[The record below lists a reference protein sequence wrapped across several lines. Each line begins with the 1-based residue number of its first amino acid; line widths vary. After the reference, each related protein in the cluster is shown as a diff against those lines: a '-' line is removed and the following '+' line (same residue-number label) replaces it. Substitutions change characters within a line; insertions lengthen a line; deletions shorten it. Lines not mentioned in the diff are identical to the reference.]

1 MLEIENQHRHSMF
14 TNPRVPDCAVTN
26 EAYAKRCI
34 EVGAKVL
41 SSCEHGWQG
50 NAWDIHKLS
59 EKYGLKHLAASEPY
73 WVKDRTEK
81 DNTNCH
87 IFIAAKNENGRRALN
102 KALSEAN
109 ISGFYGRPRLDL
121 SLILGLP
128 KDDVWVTTACIAYWQ
143 YDDVDLITEQ
153 FASHFGKNFFLE
165 VQYHNTE
172 KQIVLNQ
179 RILKLHENL
188 KIPLIMGCDSHYI
201 YPAQKQDRADFIN
214 SKGVSYPEEDGWY
227 MDFPDGD
234 TAYERFVK
242 QGVLS
247 HSEIIEA
254 LSNTLTFRDV
264 EEYDCPIFNTEIK
277 MPSIYPEWT
286 QEQKDAEYQRLVW
299 NGWDQYKDEVPCQL
313 HQLYQ
318 EEVQKEIDEVVKTKM
333 ADYFIDN
340 YHIIKRGKE
349 NGGWLTK
356 TGRGSAVSFITNK
369 LLGFTEVD
377 RIAASIKMYPERFM
391 SAERILQAATLP
403 DIDFNVADQEPFAL
417 AQKQVLGEDHAYP
430 MISYGTLKDSAA
442 WKLYAKSQGI
452 PFELANE
459 VSNQLKRYEE
469 VYKQADDDEKEDM
482 NVLDYIEEQYHE
494 IFQKSSDYRGLVAS
508 WSVAPC
514 SYLLYQGNIREEIGL
529 VMINGHLCCALD
541 GHWAEEAHFLKN
553 DLLTVQ
559 VVNLIY
565 QSFQRANLEIPSVRE
580 LLQWCE
586 QDPAPWKLYENGCT
600 LCLNQVEKPGTSA
613 RVGQYRPHNISELCA
628 FVAAIRP
635 GFKSMYK
642 TFESRVPF
650 KYGVK
655 AFDDLIQT
663 KEMPN
668 SFVLYQEMEM
678 AALHY
683 AGIPMADTYTAVK
696 NIAKKR
702 AEKVLAY
709 KETFIRGFQE
719 AIIRDEEKSP
729 EEAGALAEKLWVI
742 IEDSA
747 RYSFNASHSYCVALD
762 SLYGAWIK
770 AHHPVEFYETALRI
784 YEKKGNKDKMSA
796 LKDEAERYFGIHF
809 PPFRYGQDNRKIN
822 GDPEKK
828 IIVNSMKS
836 IKGFG
841 ESIGTTLWDG
851 YQQLGDYV
859 SVSDVFLWY
868 NQNGIKESKLI
879 PLIQIDYFNQ
889 FGNSAELLRVVDA
902 LKLLK
907 WGELK
912 SLKKETLSSDVM
924 EMVKPFVTD
933 VGKSGNVLKT
943 YTILD
948 MPGLIQKFEE
958 TILSLGIQDLSY
970 KIKASKQQEILGYVD
985 LTTDKPEDRLKL
997 YVMDVYALRNRFKES
1012 SAPWKYKVKCKSV
1025 GSGKMNS
1032 LDVAP
1037 SLMESNPI
1045 KTGDLIQAKD
1055 FMRDKKGYWNL
1066 ISYEVIPV

>member
-26 EAYAKRCI
+26 EAYAKRCVEI
-34 EVGAKVL
+34 GSKVL

-59 EKYGLKHLAASEPY
+59 EKYELKHLAASEPY
-73 WVKDRTEK
+73 WVKNRTEK
-81 DNTNCH
+81 DGTNCH

-102 KALSEAN
+102 AALSEAN

-121 SLILGLP
+121 PLILGLP
-128 KDDVWVTTACIAYWQ
+128 KDDIWVTTACIAYWK
-143 YDDVDLITEQ
+143 YEDVDLITEE
-153 FASHFGKNFFLE
+153 FANHFGKNFFLE

-172 KQIVLNQ
+172 EQINLNQ
-179 RILKLHENL
+179 RILKLHNKL
-188 KIPLIMGCDSHYI
+188 KVPLIMGCDSHYI
-201 YPAQKQDRADFIN
+201 YPSQKQDRVDFIN
-214 SKGVSYPEEDGWY
+214 SKGVQYPEEDGWY

-234 TAYERFVK
+234 TAYSRFVK
-242 QGVLS
+242 QGVLG
-247 HSEIIEA
+247 HTEIMDA
-254 LSNTLTFRDV
+254 LSNTLVFREV
-264 EEYDCPIFNTEIK
+264 EEYDCPIFNTDIK
-277 MPSIYPEWT
+277 MPSIYPDWT

-299 NGWDQYKDEVPCQL
+299 AGWDQYKDSVPESA
-313 HQLYQ
+313 HPHYQ
-318 EEVQKEIDEVVKTKM
+318 EEIQGEIDTVVKTKM

-340 YHIIKRGKE
+340 YHIIKKGKE

-417 AQKQVLGEDHAYP
+417 AQKQILGEDHAYP

-442 WKLYAKSQGI
+442 WKLYAKSQGV
-452 PFELANE
+452 PFELAND
-459 VSNQLKRYEE
+459 VSNQLKKYEE
-469 VYKQADDDEKEDM
+469 AYKQADDEEKEDM

-508 WSVAPC
+508 WSIAPC
-514 SYLLYQGNIREEIGL
+514 SYLLYQGNIKEEIGL

-565 QSFQRANLEIPSVRE
+565 RSFQRANVELPTVTE
-580 LLQWCE
+580 LLEWCNE
-586 QDPAPWKLYENGCT
+586 DKSPWKLYENGCT

-613 RVGQYRPHNISELCA
+613 RVGQYKPKNISELCA

-663 KEMPN
+663 AEMPN

-709 KETFIRGFQE
+709 KETFINGFKE
-719 AIIRDEEKSP
+719 AIVRDEHRTQNEA
-729 EEAGALAEKLWVI
+729 EELAEKLWTI

-770 AHHPVEFYETALRI
+770 SHYPVEFYETALRI

-796 LKDEAERYFGIHF
+796 LKDEAERYFKIHF
-809 PPFRYGQDNRKIN
+809 PPFRYGQDNRSIN
-822 GDPEKK
+822 GNPKELT
-828 IIVNSMKS
+828 IVNSMRS

-841 ESIGTTLWDG
+841 ESVGNALWEG
-851 YQQLGDYV
+851 YQELGDFA
-859 SVSDVFLWY
+859 SFSDVLLWY
-868 NQNGIKESKLI
+868 DKHGIKSSKLV
-879 PLIQIDYFNQ
+879 PLIQIDYFIQ
-889 FGNSAELLRVVDA
+889 FGNSAELLRIVKMLDFF
-902 LKLLK
+902 K
-907 WGELK
+907 WGEIK
-912 SLKKETLSSDVM
+912 TIKKENISPDIAPLIKD
-924 EMVKPFVTD
+924 FVSD
-933 VGKSGNVLKT
+933 VGKSGKPLKT
-943 YTILD
+943 YTVLD
-948 MPGLIQKFEE
+948 AYGLIKKFESE
-958 TILSLGIQDLSY
+958 IFKLNIADLSY
-970 KIKASKQQEILGYVD
+970 KMKASLQQDILGYVD
-985 LTTDKPEDRLKL
+985 LTTGKEEDRLKL
-997 YVMDVYALRNRFKES
+997 YVLDVYALKNRFRES
-1012 SAPWKYKVKCKSV
+1012 STPWKYKVKCKSI
-1025 GSGKMNS
+1025 GNGKINS
-1032 LDVAP
+1032 LDVSP
-1037 SLMESNPI
+1037 LIMKNSPI
-1045 KTGDLIQAKD
+1045 KPGDIIQANNFAK
-1055 FMRDKKGYWNL
+1055 DKKGYWNL
-1066 ISYEVIPV
+1066 VSYQIIPA

>member
-14 TNPRVPDCAVTN
+14 TNPRVPDCAITN
-26 EAYAKRCI
+26 EAYAKRCV
-34 EVGAKVL
+34 ELQSQVL

-59 EKYGLKHLAASEPY
+59 EKYNLKHLAASEPY
-73 WVKDRTEK
+73 WVKNRAEK
-81 DNTNCH
+81 DGTNCH

-102 KALSEAN
+102 SALSEAN

-128 KDDVWVTTACIAYWQ
+128 KDDLWVTTACIAYWK
-143 YDDVDLITEQ
+143 YDDIDLITEE
-153 FASHFGKNFFLE
+153 FAKHFGKNFFLE

-172 KQIVLNQ
+172 EQISLNQ
-179 RILKLHENL
+179 RILKLHNQL
-188 KIPLIMGCDSHYI
+188 KVPLIMGCDSHYI
-201 YPAQKQDRADFIN
+201 YPSQKQDRVDFIN
-214 SKGVSYPEEDGWY
+214 SKGVQYPEEDGWY

-242 QGVLS
+242 QGVLG
-247 HSEIIEA
+247 HSEITDA
-254 LSNTLTFRDV
+254 LGNTLIFRDV

-277 MPSIYPEWT
+277 MPSIYPDWT

-299 NGWDQYKDEVPCQL
+299 SGWDDYKREIVPEQ
-313 HQLYQ
+313 HAHY
-318 EEVQKEIDEVVKTKM
+318 ESEIQKEVDTVVQTKM

-340 YHIIKRGKE
+340 YHIIKKGKE

-417 AQKQVLGEDHAYP
+417 AQKQILGEDHAYP

-442 WKLYAKSQGI
+442 WKLYAKSQGV

-459 VSNQLKRYEE
+459 VSNQLKKYEE
-469 VYKQADDDEKEDM
+469 AYKQADDDEKEDM

-565 QSFQRANLEIPSVRE
+565 RSFQRANVELPTVTE
-580 LLQWCE
+580 LLEWCNK
-586 QDPAPWKLYENGCT
+586 DKSPWKLYENGCT
-600 LCLNQVEKPGTSA
+600 LCLNQVERTGTSA
-613 RVGQYRPHNISELCA
+613 RVGQYKPTNISELCA

-663 KEMPN
+663 EEMPN

-683 AGIPMADTYTAVK
+683 AGIPMSDTYTAVK

-709 KETFIRGFQE
+709 KETFITGFRE
-719 AIIRDEEKSP
+719 AIIRDEHRSA
-729 EEAGALAEKLWVI
+729 EEALELAEKLWTI

-770 AHHPVEFYETALRI
+770 SHYPVEFYETALRI

-796 LKDEAERYFGIHF
+796 LKDEAERYFKIHF
-809 PPFRYGQDNRKIN
+809 PPFRYGQDNRSIN
-822 GDPEKK
+822 GNPENST
-828 IIVNSMKS
+828 IVNSMKS

-841 ESIGTTLWDG
+841 ESIGTILWEG
-851 YQQLGDYV
+851 YQALGDFA
-859 SVSDVFLWY
+859 SFSDVLIWY
-868 NQNGIKESKLI
+868 DKHGIKESKLT
-879 PLIQIDYFNQ
+879 PLIQIDYFVQ
-889 FGNSAELLRVVDA
+889 FGNSAELLRVVKMLDIF
-902 LKLLK
+902 K
-907 WGELK
+907 WGEIK
-912 SLKKETLSSDVM
+912 SLKKENIPPDMTPLL
-924 EMVKPFVTD
+924 KGFVTD
-933 VGKSGNVLKT
+933 IGKTGKPIKSYTVL
-943 YTILD
+943 D
-948 MPGLIQKFEE
+948 ADGLIKKFEE
-958 TILSLGIQDLSY
+958 EIFKLGIPDLSY
-970 KIKASKQQEILGYVD
+970 KIKASLQQEILGYVD
-985 LTTDKPEDRLKL
+985 LTTGKEEDRLKL
-997 YVMDVYALRNRFKES
+997 YVLDVYALKNRFQASKT
-1012 SAPWKYKVKCKSV
+1012 PWKYKVKCKSI
-1025 GSGKMNS
+1025 GNGKINS
-1032 LDVAP
+1032 LDVFP
-1037 SLMESNPI
+1037 ETMKTSPI
-1045 KTGDLIQAKD
+1045 KPGDIIQAKTFAKD
-1055 FMRDKKGYWNL
+1055 RKGYWNL
-1066 ISYEVIPV
+1066 TSYEMIPM